1 MKYVLILLLAVSSS
15 AFAEECQITGANVGF
30 TGLDGGDSRIFTTI
44 SNHTTSGCSCSYI
57 RFYPT
62 RSDTDK
68 ALSILLA
75 ARFSG
80 KTVQIDL
87 EDTANC
93 NSAYSVYVE

>member
-1 MKYVLILLLAVSSS
+1 MKYVLILLLVVSIN

-30 TGLDGGDSRIFTTI
+30 TGLDGGDSRVYANI
-44 SNHTTSGCSCSYI
+44 SNQTTSGCTCSYI
-57 RFYPT
+57 RFLPS
-62 RSDTDK
+62 RADTDK
-68 ALSILLA
+68 VLSLLLA